1 MNIEPNCC
9 LLNKTWHKEWK
20 SFTINEL
27 EKLVGKCARLG
38 EGANWVFHLMTHMY
52 ASTAFALKSNANFLG
67 QRSKNFVKHL
77 KKIKELRK
85 IHQHQ
90 RREDMAVINFS
101 IKKAAQQIHRCDNE
115 YFIPKTMRQ
124 EI

>member
-1 MNIEPNCC
+1 
-9 LLNKTWHKEWK
+9 
-20 SFTINEL
+20 
-27 EKLVGKCARLG
+27 VGKCARLG

-52 ASTAFALKSNANFLG
+52 ASTAFALRSNANFLG